1 MLTLRLARPDDSAD
15 LLAWRNDAS
24 TRRMF
29 FQPDP
34 VDEESHRVW
43 YANSLRRDDR
53 ILVIGEVS
61 DGKAGIVRFDRTEG
75 SEWEVSITVNPQ
87 MRGRGLGAR
96 LLSAAIAER
105 RNEMG
110 NPDLIARIKPENA
123 ASQRIF
129 EKAGF
134 ELEEE
139 SAGQLIMRRPAAG
152 NRRN

>member
-1 MLTLRLARPDDSAD
+1 L
-15 LLAWRNDAS
+15 
-24 TRRMF
+24 
-29 FQPDP
+29 PDP
-34 VDEESHRVW
+34 TT
-43 YANSLRRDDR
+43 APTFC
-53 ILVIGEVS
+53 EVS

-129 EKAGF
+129 DKAGF